1 MSPEMQ
7 GASAR
12 RLLQVLMCPAV
23 GLAIALG
30 MASASAGAAAKE
42 LPQASVLQDFELVEI
57 QEGAQVILTFNGDVD
72 PEIVPPTNPD
82 SDDVLVKLPGVR
94 WGARRGIIGGIPPY
108 LRTVQIGRDDSAN
121 ALVITLTVSH
131 DIPLLINQE
140 LYLGEPGALRT
151 SPTRYI
157 LTILPD
163 TSKPRRIPASQQT
176 P

>member
-1 MSPEMQ
+1 MIPEMQ
-7 GASAR
+7 GALAR
-12 RLLQVLMCPAV
+12 RLLQLLKCPAIV
-23 GLAIALG
+23 LAIALG
-30 MASASAGAAAKE
+30 MASAAAAATKA
-42 LPQASVLQDFELVEI
+42 LPQATVLQDFELVEI
-57 QEGAQVILTFNGDVD
+57 QDGAQVILTFNGDVD
-72 PEIVPPTNPD
+72 PEIIPPTNPD

-108 LRTVQIGRDDSAN
+108 LRTVQIGRDDSKN
-121 ALVITLTVSH
+121 TLVITLTVSH

-151 SPTRYI
+151 TPTRYI

-163 TSKPRRIPASQQT
+163 PSKPRKIPAAQQT